1 MFFLLYLIYVSYR
14 DEDMQS
20 DASLMSGST
29 ANDIA
34 PLEDLE
40 GDEDGEPNLVP
51 TQTVT
56 KQ

>member
-1 MFFLLYLIYVSYR
+1 
-14 DEDMQS
+14 MQS